1 MKDATSNHQAGTL
14 QKRTRQI
21 QLLRLFYLIFQQRKI
36 SLFKR
41 MDHYQ
46 IQTKRWQK
54 TSALSVRG
62 GGGGGE
68 KKRGVFPGGE
78 KKNKKRYNP

>member
-62 GGGGGE
+62 GGGGGGE
-68 KKRGVFPGGE
+68 MQIEVFHGGA
-78 KKNKKRYNP
+78 KHHIT